1 MVVLFVECCCV
12 CGLKFNYLEVV
23 VFIIVVLMEVVCDG
37 RMVVEVMYYGMMLFM
52 CDDVM
57 DGVLEMIFDIQVEV
71 IFFDG
76 MKFVIVYYLIL

>member
-1 MVVLFVECCCV
+1 MFVFMKLIFCEKDKLLIFMVVLFVECCCV

-57 DGVLEMIFDIQVEV
+57 DGVLEMIFDI
-71 IFFDG
+71 
-76 MKFVIVYYLIL
+76 